1 VALRRAASLWVSTL
15 QPDGILVT
23 DEVLI
28 DIHAHFTAPTTDD
41 VRESAWRAMRADNF
55 MAPAPHV
62 WSPEVAIS
70 AMDANGIAMQL
81 LSTVPTTHD
90 ALVASNT
97 YGATVVTKAP
107 HRFGLLAALP
117 NDDSGLAL
125 SEIRRA
131 RTELDADGFAMST
144 TYNTINMADPRLDPV
159 WEELNDA
166 ASVVFV
172 HPDTTIPSRLGLP
185 TPLIEVTFETARV
198 ITSMLYARVF
208 SRFPDITFVLAHCG
222 GALPGLSGR
231 IALIG
236 TEAWVSNPN
245 HVTSDELR
253 AQMRQLFLD
262 TAASGTDANLA
273 AALQM
278 VPVEHVVYGADSGV
292 PCTDDQSVAGNLAA
306 LRHSS
311 VLRPDDVTGITRRAL
326 TLFPRLNDRMA
337 AA

>member
-1 VALRRAASLWVSTL
+1 MHNHA
-15 QPDGILVT
+15 
-23 DEVLI
+23 LI
-28 DIHAHFTAPTTDD
+28 DIHAHFTAPTTNDA
-41 VRESAWRAMRADNF
+41 REAAWRAMRADNF
-55 MAPAPHV
+55 MAPAPHE
-62 WSPEVAIS
+62 WSPERAIS
-70 AMDANGIAMQL
+70 AMDANGISMQL

-97 YGATVVTKAP
+97 YGAAVVAESP
-107 HRFGLLAALP
+107 GRFGLLAALP
-117 NDDSGLAL
+117 NDDPDLAL

-144 TYNTINMADPRLDPV
+144 TYNTVSMADPRLEPV
-159 WEELNDA
+159 WNELNDA
-166 ASVVFV
+166 AGVVFV

-245 HVTSDELR
+245 RVTSEELR

-278 VPVEHVVYGADSGV
+278 VPVEHIVYGGDSGV
-292 PCTDDQSVAGNLAA
+292 PCTDDESVAGNLAA
-306 LRHSS
+306 LRNSS
-311 VLRPDDVTGITRRAL
+311 VLHPDDMTGIARRAL
-326 TLFPRLNDRMA
+326 ALFPRLSDRL
-337 AA
+337 